1 MADPNSQ
8 TSLPL
13 QNLSSN
19 QAIRLL
25 GKVHNLNLNATGDN
39 AFPIINATKYSVKDV
54 VIANSSITTT
64 VSSAVLAIYPS
75 PEAAGTAILSSADLS
90 AITGPTVI
98 IDSAPT
104 VTTIQ
109 TAQVLYARVTVA
121 QGAACTVDLLL
132 YGYDLDVA

>member
-25 GKVHNLNLNATGDN
+25 AKVKSLNLNAAGDT
-39 AFPIINATKYSVKDV
+39 AVPIINATKYSVKDIV
-54 VIANSSITTT
+54 FANISITTT
-64 VSSAVLAIYPS
+64 VSSAVFGLYTGV
-75 PEAAGTAILSSADLS
+75 AAGGTAILSSADLS
-90 AITGPTVI
+90 AITSAKVI

-104 VTTIQ
+104 TTTIQ
-109 TAQVLYARVTVA
+109 TAQTLYARVNVA
-121 QGAACTVDLLL
+121 QGAACTVDLFV
-132 YGYDLDVA
+132 YGYDLDAS